1 MRPDTPALLLSANC
15 SIGDKSK
22 HITSDELYELFMAI
36 GKRKLSALEKYIIEI
51 IQTEAGEEEVQNF
64 QNRYEIPSSQ
74 VKALLEC
81 SPYANFA
88 D

>member
-1 MRPDTPALLLSANC
+1 
-15 SIGDKSK
+15 
-22 HITSDELYELFMAI
+22 MAI
-36 GKRKLSALEKYIIEI
+36 GKRKLSALEKYIVEI

-64 QNRYEIPSSQ
+64 QNRYKIPSSQ

-81 SPYANFA
+81 SPYANCA